1 MVPIVARSA
10 DIPQSETRAV
20 VAQRDNLALLDFRA
34 RQRIRCEQTQIDSH
48 LESLRLDDLRQ
59 LRELRWLPKPE
70 YSLDRSIPE
79 SMENA
84 PNRYPRALPTLNHS
98 VR

>member
-1 MVPIVARSA
+1 MRIVARSA
-10 DIPQSETRAV
+10 DIPQCETRAV

-34 RQRIRCEQTQIDSH
+34 RQRIRFEQTQNDSH
-48 LESLRLDDLRQ
+48 LESLRLTKLRQ
-59 LRELRWLPKPE
+59 LCELRWLAQPE

-84 PNRYPRALPTLNHS
+84 LLRYPRALPTLNHS
-98 VR
+98 LR

>member
-1 MVPIVARSA
+1 MRIVAHSA
-10 DIPQSETRAV
+10 DIPQRETRAV

-34 RQRIRCEQTQIDSH
+34 RQRIRCEQTQNDSH
-48 LESLRLDDLRQ
+48 PESLRLDDLRQ
-59 LRELRWLPKPE
+59 LREPRWLAEPE

-84 PNRYPRALPTLNHS
+84 PNRYPQALLTLDHS
-98 VR
+98 VW